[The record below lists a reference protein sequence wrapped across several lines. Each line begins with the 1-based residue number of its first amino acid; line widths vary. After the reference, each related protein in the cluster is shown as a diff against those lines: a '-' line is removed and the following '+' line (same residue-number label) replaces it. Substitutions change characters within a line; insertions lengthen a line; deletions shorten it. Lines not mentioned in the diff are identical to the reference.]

1 MKTVMKLYNAS
12 KCQMKLKELHLDW
25 KFNDNGIEKEFR
37 FLNFVK
43 AFKFM
48 TLVAVVAE
56 DLKHHPDWTNVY
68 NNVQVRLTTHDSG
81 GVTDKDFDLA
91 LAMEQIMKE

>member
-1 MKTVMKLYNAS
+1 MKLYNAS

-91 LAMEQIMKE
+91 LAMEQIMKD

>member
-1 MKTVMKLYNAS
+1 MKTVMKLYNDS
-12 KCQMKLKELHLDW
+12 KCQVKLKELHLDW
-25 KFNDNGIEKEFR
+25 KFHDNGIEKEFR

-43 AFKFM
+43 AFEFM
-48 TLVAVVAE
+48 AQVAVVAE
-56 DLKHHPDWTNVY
+56 DKKHHPDWTNVY
-68 NNVQVRLTTHDSG
+68 NKVQVRLTTHDSG